1 MNPTVE
7 DVQDE
12 SEIKTYPRP
21 TPDRSHSWHEILSRH
36 ESVLSAHME
45 MLEFAQ
51 RDVCADGD
59 ALRIVASMVERTE
72 ELMGQFKTITSQ
84 FNANALKG
92 VYSATMRDVKIY
104 DERLGDMRPGSISEK
119 NRNNVND
126 NASNNMSSS
135 SIPAVRDARQ
145 PSSTQPPRQS
155 NGRKK
160 RSREENES
168 PLPDLLRAGSPP
180 SQKRKR
186 IDFAAPR
193 LKEEDAKTAAA
204 VEASPETE
212 DISAEVQR
220 RLKIKEERRKKRNIP
235 KSEKRK
241 RESLLSNASFSE
253 GTSKPERKKVKTK
266 NSRLAQDPFTHPG
279 ALSTRAAAAL
289 GTVGVNHAAD
299 DACPSNVKM
308 EASES
313 AAMPDN
319 LARSPSL
326 AARIPTKIPFPL
338 RDSSLQ
344 TGFPGKEV
352 SAIIIRGI
360 SLILDV
366 VITSEAPEMGMLLW
380 QKPLTSKR
388 QEKEIDMPIHS
399 APAYKEKAE
408 VLAWGIFSMHDLAEM
423 ILQCVHD
430 AKKGINADNDVE
442 MADAPLF

>member
-1 MNPTVE
+1 
-7 DVQDE
+7 
-12 SEIKTYPRP
+12 
-21 TPDRSHSWHEILSRH
+21 
-36 ESVLSAHME
+36 
-45 MLEFAQ
+45 
-51 RDVCADGD
+51 
-59 ALRIVASMVERTE
+59 
-72 ELMGQFKTITSQ
+72 
-84 FNANALKG
+84 
-92 VYSATMRDVKIY
+92 MRDVKIY

-266 NSRLAQDPFTHPG
+266 NSRENSRP
-279 ALSTRAAAAL
+279 RA
-289 GTVGVNHAAD
+289 N
-299 DACPSNVKM
+299 
-308 EASES
+308 
-313 AAMPDN
+313 
-319 LARSPSL
+319 
-326 AARIPTKIPFPL
+326 
-338 RDSSLQ
+338 
-344 TGFPGKEV
+344 
-352 SAIIIRGI
+352 
-360 SLILDV
+360 
-366 VITSEAPEMGMLLW
+366 
-380 QKPLTSKR
+380 
-388 QEKEIDMPIHS
+388 
-399 APAYKEKAE
+399 
-408 VLAWGIFSMHDLAEM
+408 
-423 ILQCVHD
+423 
-430 AKKGINADNDVE
+430 
-442 MADAPLF
+442 